1 MSSGDEYVEVVSE
14 DGVSVGIALREDA
27 HSDPSILHRVVHVLV
42 FNRKGEI
49 LLQKRSMNKDIGPG
63 LWDVSVGGHLVP
75 GETVADAARREMR
88 EELGIEFANI
98 RFLYEH
104 IFRNDEESE
113 FVSTFECVYD
123 GAVFPNIDEIDEAA
137 FFSLDRIN
145 GLIHDNIPGE
155 NFFTEHF
162 EHEIMLYQELT
173 G

>member
-1 MSSGDEYVEVVSE
+1 MTSGGEFVEVVSE

-42 FNRKGEI
+42 FNLKGEL

-75 GETVADAARREMR
+75 GETITDAARREMR
-88 EELGIEFANI
+88 EELGIEFADI
-98 RFLYEH
+98 RFLYDH

-123 GAVFPNIDEIDEAA
+123 GAVFPNIEEIDEAA

-145 GLIHDNIPGE
+145 SLIGGNISGE